1 MSRSNISYPYPVLS
15 HLNDDIV
22 PALDISDFSADIEVT
37 SNGDHKVSFKLK
49 LTDSCIN
56 RLIEEGRAEYAVEVD
71 CASTMF
77 RECLKQ
83 DNGNYEIILPHDRVS
98 GRVVFNPFVI
108 AKEEFEYKNEN
119 FHPDYGGNS
128 FPVLRGDAL
137 VVFGDFEYDFS
148 INYEQLR
155 AVTTIMHIRK
165 AEDDKQKEI
174 RYFSDEDK
182 IVIVLPV
189 EKFEYYQ
196 EFKEDPRHTAAIH
209 ASLVQNALLSVLLQ
223 ETEWNPQDENN
234 KLWKRTI
241 MYRANHDDSL
251 LISGKKID
259 FSDKEQLVQLAHLL
273 LGDPIDRMF
282 NDFKSSITLED

>member
-15 HLNDDIV
+15 YLNDDIV

-77 RECLKQ
+77 RECIKQ

-119 FHPDYGGNS
+119 FHPDYEGNS
-128 FPVLRGDAL
+128 FPVLRGDVL

-174 RYFSDEDK
+174 KYFSDEDK